1 MSNLMKKFVAI
12 ATGLTLATMLF
23 PVVPAQALTAAELQS
38 QIDDLLATL
47 EGLQDQ
53 LSDLTGEEPAATG
66 GAIVGVP
73 SDFTFDKALY
83 AGMSDTDVKY
93 LQIVLNSDGDTQLA
107 ETGAGSPGS
116 ETKYFGPIT
125 KAGAIKFQEKYAD
138 EVLASWGLTSGTGY
152 VGQTTRDKLN
162 SLLETDGEEP
172 ADDDDDDGEEPADV
186 AAGLN
191 VALSSDTPASQTVIT
206 YGAVEKQTQV
216 LVPFTTVD
224 FTAGSEGDVV
234 VTTLKFKRNGI
245 SSDSNLDNTYLYEG
259 SAKLIEGGSI
269 SSKYVTFNDSTG
281 MFTVPAGET
290 KSITLVGN
298 LAPAASAGAT
308 MGFELV
314 SDGFVSDASEVNGTF
329 PLAGNLM
336 SLANATDL
344 GYLTVGGSYASPA
357 TETTIDPQDDY
368 LIWKFTVTANEQ
380 NLEVEKLVFTEVGSI
395 QTGDLSGLELYYGG
409 TLLGTAEM
417 DDNNQIIFDLSDSP
431 FAITKGAAKILSVYA
446 DVIKG
451 SARTFKLTFQYP
463 TDIVVKDANYGVYVG
478 SYIALASGW
487 QLVQPTS
494 NYLVGTG
501 SMTVTKSTDSPSENV
516 AKDAT
521 NVTLAKYD
529 FKALGEDIK
538 LTNLRIAADTTH
550 STPNGLDNGKVYL
563 NGVQVGSTLD
573 INEYVNADSDGTTFS
588 FGNSFIVSAG
598 ETATVEIKADVK
610 TKAGASFSS
619 TNTIEIY
626 LMWKASYDNAQA
638 QNSLTVLD
646 IPGSDKDGNSLS
658 VQVGSLTFT
667 ESSSYGDQ
675 TTVRPA
681 TAYKIGSFSILAGSA
696 EGVSV
701 DGITV
706 IFDSTEEADIE
717 NLMLK
722 IGGVQIGTT
731 KANPSTSNL
740 FSVSV
745 DLTAGESKL
754 VDVYAD
760 ILSDSATPINAT
772 TSGTGSTINTSTA
785 VTASAILLQDITIGT
800 SALTVAKAS
809 DSPVGAV
816 VVGDSADTL
825 LSKFTFSS
833 TYEAFTVNE
842 MRISVPSTST
852 DNFTGIYLKYVD
864 ADSATITTPVQQ
876 LVSGTST
883 FVGQTMYVAASA
895 NADVEVYGNLNAVG
909 AGYADAGDQPELELR
924 YAKANSNSSSTYVVS
939 AAKTGNF
946 MLLYKSAPTVAISG
960 ASAATLTTV
969 DNTLY
974 SFSVKANAKGDI
986 GMKQV
991 MFNVTPNMSTTTDT
1005 IGLFKFYRGSTDIT
1019 SLVTITEA
1027 TTSGTNL
1034 ETGYLAS
1041 VQSAT
1046 TVLVVFATE
1055 EVVTDDA
1062 TQTYY
1067 LKAQASGVST
1077 GDEVNTYIS
1086 DDTSY
1091 AGPAVYSTS
1100 IGNFV
1105 WTDRSK
1111 LSHSESEADWQN
1123 GYLIDDLPTATRGL
1137 SK

>member
-1 MSNLMKKFVAI
+1 
-12 ATGLTLATMLF
+12 
-23 PVVPAQALTAAELQS
+23 
-38 QIDDLLATL
+38 
-47 EGLQDQ
+47 
-53 LSDLTGEEPAATG
+53 
-66 GAIVGVP
+66 
-73 SDFTFDKALY
+73 
-83 AGMSDTDVKY
+83 
-93 LQIVLNSDGDTQLA
+93 
-107 ETGAGSPGS
+107 
-116 ETKYFGPIT
+116 
-125 KAGAIKFQEKYAD
+125 
-138 EVLASWGLTSGTGY
+138 
-152 VGQTTRDKLN
+152 
-162 SLLETDGEEP
+162 
-172 ADDDDDDGEEPADV
+172 
-186 AAGLN
+186 
-191 VALSSDTPASQTVIT
+191 
-206 YGAVEKQTQV
+206 
-216 LVPFTTVD
+216 VPFTTVD

-234 VTTLKFKRNGI
+234 VTTLKFKRTGI
-245 SSDSNLDNTYLYEG
+245 SSDSDLDNTYLYEG
-259 SAKLIEGGSI
+259 SAKLVEGGSI
-269 SSKYVTFNDSTG
+269 SSKYVTYNNSTG
-281 MFTVPAGET
+281 IFTVPAGET

-298 LAPAASAGAT
+298 LTPAASSGST
-308 MGFELV
+308 IGFELV
-314 SDGFVSDASEVNGTF
+314 SDGFVSDASAVNGTF

-336 SLANATDL
+336 SVAKATTL
-344 GYLTVGGSYASPA
+344 GYLTIGGSYATPA
-357 TETTIDPQDDY
+357 SQTTVNPQDDY
-368 LIWKFTVTANEQ
+368 LVWKFTVTANEQ
-380 NLEVEKLVFTEVGSI
+380 NLEIEKLIFTEVGSI
-395 QTGDLSGLELYYGG
+395 QSGDLTGLELYYGG

-417 DDNNQIIFDLSDSP
+417 NDDNQIVFDLSDSP
-431 FAITKGAAKILSVYA
+431 LAITKGASKILSVYA
-446 DVIKG
+446 DIVKG
-451 SARTFKLTFQYP
+451 SARTFKLSFQYP
-463 TDIVVKDANYGVYVG
+463 TDLVVKDTNYGVYVG
-478 SYIALASGW
+478 SYLSLGSGW

-501 SMTVTKSTDSPSENV
+501 SMTVTKSTDSPSTNV

-521 NVTLAKYD
+521 NVTLAKYE

-538 LTNLRIAADTTH
+538 LTSLKVAADTTGA
-550 STPNGLDNGKVYL
+550 NGLDNGKVYL
-563 NGVQVGSTLD
+563 DGVQVGSTLD
-573 INEYVNADSDGTTFS
+573 INEYPATATTSFT
-588 FGNSFIVSAG
+588 FGNSFIVPAG
-598 ETATVEIKADVK
+598 TTAIVEIKADIK
-610 TKAGASFSS
+610 DKDGGSFSN
-619 TNTIEIY
+619 TNTIQVYI
-626 LMWKASYDNAQA
+626 SGNSTYDNAKA

-646 IPGSDKDGNSLS
+646 VPGSEKPANSLT
-658 VQVGSLTFT
+658 VQSGSLTFT
-667 ESSSYGDQ
+667 KSASYGDQ
-675 TTVRPA
+675 TTVKPA

-696 EGVSV
+696 EGVNI

-722 IGGVQIGTT
+722 IGDEEIGTA
-731 KANPSTSNL
+731 KADPGTSNL
-740 FSVSV
+740 FSVNI
-745 DLTAGESKL
+745 DLTAGQSKL

-760 ILSDSATPINAT
+760 ILADAATPINAT
-772 TSGTGSTINTSTA
+772 TSGTGTTDTSTA
-785 VTASAILLQDITIGT
+785 VTASAILLQEITIGT

-809 DSPVGAV
+809 DSPVAAV

-883 FVGQTMYVAASA
+883 FVGQTMYVPASA
-895 NADVEVYGNLNAVG
+895 NADLEVYGNLNAVG

-960 ASAATLTTV
+960 ASSATLTTV

-986 GMKQV
+986 GMKQI

-1005 IGLFKFYRGSTDIT
+1005 IGTFKFYRGSTDIT
-1019 SLVTITEA
+1019 SLVTIYEA
-1027 TTSGTNL
+1027 TTSGTDLASGNL
-1034 ETGYLAS
+1034 TS

-1046 TVLVVFATE
+1046 TVLVVFDTE
-1055 EVVTDDA
+1055 EVITDDT

-1077 GDEVNTYIS
+1077 GDEINTYIS
-1086 DDTSY
+1086 DDTTY
-1091 AGPAVYSTS
+1091 AAPAAYTTS

-1111 LSHSESEADWQN
+1111 LSHTESTEDWQN
-1123 GYLIDDLPTATRGL
+1123 GFLIDDLPTATRGL